1 MTDPAGRHPDPA
13 LLEKLMRND
22 LDAAERRR
30 VVRHLVSGCSRC
42 VAITS
47 QLWALGDP
55 PDPSPAP
62 ALVIPDMPAMPAAD
76 PGDRVHGQPAGHG
89 ASYRDLFGR
98 LTRAAQ
104 ARERRVAAERR
115 RAPRL
120 VAELLRHPP
129 AGRLG
134 LVWSEKRFQIP
145 PVCEL
150 LVETG
155 RQAAQRRQVR
165 GRGLEL
171 AELAVA
177 ACERLDPRL
186 CGGAYVHA
194 LCAWAWAHSGNA
206 RRLAGD
212 AVGAELAFARAELL
226 FRESVSETVRRGSGL
241 DRQEAEMLAL
251 EAELRAGQGRLTE
264 AGRLLD
270 RALALLGFRP
280 DPRFGSGFD
289 FGFLGGGGG
298 GQPSFDAG
306 EICRILIQKALLHG
320 QAGNVRTA
328 VELLRAAAG
337 RLEALPDPAPAA
349 TGVSAPAGV
358 SNQSAIALLACALH
372 HLAALLVQAAAS
384 PQAAAPAR
392 PGSGGPVEAGD
403 IPPGAALDPAAL
415 GEEALAA
422 LRRALPLYQALGDR
436 PNEARLLR
444 LQGEIDAALGRAQA
458 AEASLLAARP
468 ALLREGLRR
477 EAAASLLDLA
487 VLYARHGRL
496 REMRGL
502 AQRVPALL
510 APPDFDPG
518 GLTAALPADRLA
530 PGEAHAL
537 GKPDYPP
544 VPCGRDRGAGSTASL
559 GTLAAL
565 LVFDRLTETS
575 TPAAEPA
582 TSSTADPT
590 HADFFGEMARYL
602 GPPTMASHLPC
613 PPC

>member
-55 PDPSPAP
+55 PDPSPAE
-62 ALVIPDMPAMPAAD
+62 APAMPAAD

-155 RQAAQRRQVR
+155 RQAAQRWPVG

-212 AVGAELAFARAELL
+212 AVGSELAFARAELL

-280 DPRFGSGFD
+280 DLRFGSGFD
-289 FGFLGGGGG
+289 FLGEGG
-298 GQPSFDAG
+298 GQTSLDAR

-328 VELLRAAAG
+328 VQVLRAAAG

-349 TGVSAPAGV
+349 TGVSDQAGQGPGV
-358 SNQSAIALLACALH
+358 SNQSATALLACALH
-372 HLAALLVQAAAS
+372 HLAAFLAQAAAS
-384 PQAAAPAR
+384 PQAAAPVR
-392 PGSGGPVEAGD
+392 PGGGDPVEAGD
-403 IPPGAALDPAAL
+403 VPPGAALDPAAL

-468 ALLREGLRR
+468 ALLREGLGR
-477 EAAASLLDLA
+477 EAAGSLLDLA
-487 VLYARHGRL
+487 ILYARHGRL
-496 REMRGL
+496 RELRGL

-518 GLTAALPADRLA
+518 GLTAAPPADRLV
-530 PGEAHAL
+530 PGGAL
-537 GKPDYPP
+537 AGMPDYPSS
-544 VPCGRDRGAGSTASL
+544 PCGRGAGSTASL

-565 LVFDRLTETS
+565 LVFDRLTETL
-575 TPAAEPA
+575 TLAAEPA
-582 TSSTADPT
+582 TCSTADPT
-590 HADFFGEMARYL
+590 HADFLGEVARYL
-602 GPPTMASHLPC
+602 APPTMVSHLPC